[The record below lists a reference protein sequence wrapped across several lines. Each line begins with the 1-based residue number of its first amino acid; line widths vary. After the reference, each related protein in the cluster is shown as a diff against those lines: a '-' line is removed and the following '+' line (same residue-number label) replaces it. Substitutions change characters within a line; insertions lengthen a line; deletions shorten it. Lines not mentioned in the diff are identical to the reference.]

1 MVCLRFEP
9 GAAGW
14 HAQTKPRSY
23 GGHPTKLKIYAKFL
37 YRIRCTHLV
46 ALSTTLHQ

>member
-14 HAQTKPRSY
+14 WLQTKPRSY
-23 GGHPTKLKIYAKFL
+23 DGPHIIGYVKDHGT
-37 YRIRCTHLV
+37 
-46 ALSTTLHQ
+46 S